1 MSTINIHRG
10 TFLEKE
16 ELVRMLTFL
25 KENPSVEGI
34 LAASVSFGLVS
45 PMAVAG
51 NPFSMRVSTIPGAA
65 SLTGG
70 YVIPST
76 MKSFKV
82 DDNDNFP
89 IPDDSVFYWVKVAL
103 ETTHW
108 EVGTVQ
114 VDANGNVSG
123 TVHFNDVVR
132 GQGSG
137 VPSCIRFAKEDGTTP
152 QNSGVYQVVDILNDT
167 TLVLASGHNFVAES
181 GLKVIVLGTI
191 PMGQS
196 FTSDQLQGLY
206 TFDRCKI
213 SLVPTPADGTIPVKN
228 SDEFYIARVQNNG
241 GIITVLDERTEFW
254 SLGFGSGHGNYK
266 FTIRATPSNA
276 KVIINGISTNTVEF
290 SKSTN
295 FIWSVSYPGYIT
307 KTGVITLDSSL
318 DIDVSLEIDPNPQT
332 YTISAQTS
340 DGTTSEGAIS
350 VNNTA
355 QIDKS
360 SDSVSVLSGT
370 TVQIA
375 ASPASGYSFSHWN
388 KNGAYYNSVPIQEV
402 PANGND
408 VYVAVFVQGEADAY
422 WNFNVSVPG
431 GGEELMTVPMSI
443 NSGEYEA
450 MMVLING

>member
-1 MSTINIHRG
+1 
-10 TFLEKE
+10 
-16 ELVRMLTFL
+16 MLSFL

-34 LAASVSFGLVS
+34 LSASVSFGLVS

-51 NPFSMRVSTIPGAA
+51 EPFSMRVSEVPGAA
-65 SLTGG
+65 SLKGG

-82 DDNDNFP
+82 DDNGNFP
-89 IPDDSVFYWVKVAL
+89 IPDDSVFYWVKLSL

-108 EVGTVQ
+108 EVGEVQ
-114 VDANGNVSG
+114 VDTSGNVSG
-123 TVHFNDVVR
+123 TVHFNGVVR

-167 TLVLASGHNFVAES
+167 TLVLASGHTFVAES
-181 GLKVIVLGTI
+181 GLKVIVLGTV
-191 PMGQS
+191 PMGQT
-196 FTSDQLQGLY
+196 FTTDQLEGLY

-213 SLVPTPADGTIPVKN
+213 TLVPTPADGTIPAKN
-228 SDEFYIARVQNNG
+228 PDEFYIARVQNNG
-241 GIITVLDERTEFW
+241 NIVTVLDERSEFW

-266 FTIRATPSNA
+266 FTIRATPANA
-276 KVIINGISTNTVEF
+276 KVIINGITTNSVEF

-295 FIWSVSYPGYIT
+295 FLWSVSYPGYIT
-307 KTGVITLDSSL
+307 KSGVLTLDSSMNL
-318 DIDVSLEIDPNPQT
+318 DVSLEIDPNPQT
-332 YTISAQTS
+332 YTITAQTEHGNT
-340 DGTTSEGAIS
+340 DEGAIS
-350 VNNTA
+350 INNTA
-355 QIDKS
+355 QITKS
-360 SDSVSVLSGT
+360 TDSVSVLSGT

-388 KNGAYYNSVPIQEV
+388 KNGAYFNAVPIQEV
-402 PANGND
+402 PADGNN
-408 VYVAVFVQGEADAY
+408 VYTAVFVYGAADEY
-422 WNFNVSVPG
+422 WNFNVSVAG
-431 GGEELMTVPMSI
+431 GGEELMTVPMAI